1 MTQVLTAL
9 NRLVNT
15 LLGGRA
21 DETISARAYR
31 DEWYLTVVV
40 INWLFND
47 PGHCVNAHQRAPRRP
62 DTRATSA
69 ASLSDM

>member
-1 MTQVLTAL
+1 MRQALTAL

-47 PGHCVNAHQRAPRRP
+47 PGHCVNAHRRATRRP
-62 DTRATSA
+62 DTNMYS
-69 ASLSDM
+69 SY

>member
-21 DETISARAYR
+21 DETISSRAYR
-31 DEWYLTVVV
+31 A
-40 INWLFND
+40 
-47 PGHCVNAHQRAPRRP
+47 GC
-62 DTRATSA
+62 
-69 ASLSDM
+69 